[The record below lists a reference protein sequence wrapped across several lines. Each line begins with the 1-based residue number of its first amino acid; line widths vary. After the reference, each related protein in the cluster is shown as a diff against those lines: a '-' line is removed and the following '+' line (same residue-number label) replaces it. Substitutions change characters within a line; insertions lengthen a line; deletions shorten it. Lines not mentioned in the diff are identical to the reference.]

1 MDTGAADKTG
11 DSGHI
16 SQDRGFFGVNQPSLW
31 PRQPLRRKQRGRVS
45 DPFGDP
51 AAVRPVVRQEETGQS
66 SLSRESPR
74 PKFPRAHSR
83 VTMCRLLVPLTAY
96 ALLAAAPP
104 TRANFTPVTP
114 SLPVATVQELVFDRE
129 LFVDVTCAGGLAGL

>member
-1 MDTGAADKTG
+1 
-11 DSGHI
+11 
-16 SQDRGFFGVNQPSLW
+16 
-31 PRQPLRRKQRGRVS
+31 
-45 DPFGDP
+45 
-51 AAVRPVVRQEETGQS
+51 
-66 SLSRESPR
+66 
-74 PKFPRAHSR
+74 
-83 VTMCRLLVPLTAY
+83 MCRLLVPLTAY